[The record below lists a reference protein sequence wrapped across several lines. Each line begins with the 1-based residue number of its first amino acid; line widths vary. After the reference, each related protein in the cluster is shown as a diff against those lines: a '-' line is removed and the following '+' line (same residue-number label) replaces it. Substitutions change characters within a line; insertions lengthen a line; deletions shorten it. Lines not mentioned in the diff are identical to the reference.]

1 LPLNTAVPTRAAH
14 QKFEP
19 TRKAEVAAFAKSW
32 RYESRQRRVNCGTLI
47 AFGVGAMGIPLNG

>member
-19 TRKAEVAAFAKSW
+19 TRKAEMAAFAT
-32 RYESRQRRVNCGTLI
+32 G
-47 AFGVGAMGIPLNG
+47 G